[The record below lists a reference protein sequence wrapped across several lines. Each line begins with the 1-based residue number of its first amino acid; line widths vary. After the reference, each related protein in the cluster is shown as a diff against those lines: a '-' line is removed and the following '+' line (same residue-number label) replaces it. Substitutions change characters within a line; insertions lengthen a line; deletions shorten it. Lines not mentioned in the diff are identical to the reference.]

1 MRSLTRTLPLLL
13 VCSPL
18 PLHAVEFKKDIA
30 PIFSDYCY
38 SCHGEDDGSGKL
50 RLHNAEA
57 ITESLKVHDD
67 LLVAG
72 KPEESELYE
81 RLILPED
88 SSKLMPQGGP
98 PLEKE
103 EIEIIKKWIEE
114 GARYEVTADAPA
126 DETMPDQAEPTGPQP
141 APIPERPPVP
151 QASPDDIAAAE
162 KAGALVINLFSGSHE
177 LRASFPSSRDQVT
190 DETVAKL
197 VPLAPQLVELDVS
210 GTAIT
215 DEVAASLAELR
226 NLETLH
232 LERTAIGDST
242 VAALV
247 DMPYLQYLNL
257 HSTQITDESLETLKS
272 VPTLRKL
279 YLWQAPVSYEAAK
292 ALEKATPGLTVNLGW
307 DHPGVVRER
316 LTSELS
322 RAETQQSEAQ
332 AAIEEHKQ
340 KLSEAEAQKKSAEEQ
355 ITKAKQE
362 LEALDKPADAPADE
376 ANENGASD
384 EGEKASEG
392 DKPVD
397 DAEDQAEAE

>member
-1 MRSLTRTLPLLL
+1 MRSLIRLLPLALICL
-13 VCSPL
+13 PSPL
-18 PLHAVEFKKDIA
+18 LAVDFKADIE

-50 RLHNAEA
+50 RLHSPEA

-72 KPEESELYE
+72 KPDESELYE

-103 EIEIIKKWIEE
+103 EIELIKKWIEE
-114 GARYEVTADAPA
+114 GAEYEVTADAPA
-126 DETMPDQAEPTGPQP
+126 TQEMPADAAAEGPQP

-151 QASPDDIAAAE
+151 EASPEDVAAAE
-162 KAGALVINLFSGSHE
+162 EAGALVISLYAGSHE

-215 DEVAASLAELR
+215 DEVATSLAQLR
-226 NLETLH
+226 NLDTLH
-232 LERTAIGDST
+232 LERTAIGDRT
-242 VAALV
+242 VAVLV

-257 HSTQITDESLETLKS
+257 HSTQVTDESLEALKS

-279 YLWQAPVSYEAAK
+279 YLWQTPVSYEAAK
-292 ALEKATPGLTVNLGW
+292 ALEQATPGLTVNLGW

-316 LTSELS
+316 LTSEVE
-322 RAETQQSEAQ
+322 RAESQKSEAE
-332 AAIEEHKQ
+332 AAIEEHQQ
-340 KLSEAEAQKKSAEEQ
+340 KLSEAEAQKKAADEQLAEAR
-355 ITKAKQE
+355 KE
-362 LEALDKPADAPADE
+362 LEALDKPADDKADKE
-376 ANENGASD
+376 AEEADKSD
-384 EGEKASEG
+384 E
-392 DKPVD
+392 P
-397 DAEDQAEAE
+397 AEDGEGQTDSE